1 MNAIALKQL
10 LSIRPSKGA
19 ASAAGRVDN
28 KDTLHSFRILLHHM
42 SAKMRGIGLSDHR
55 CHPAFANADIQAGAS
70 SGDPN
75 APSPLENKAAAF
87 MRMLFNGR
95 CPSKDEVEKV
105 LQELS
110 GLVLPQGW
118 KAAFFS
124 TPQHREAA
132 DALVKGGKTVE
143 KTLVERIA
151 GLMETGKV
159 KCDAAQANEDFDNGD
174 PAAILAGILQLLNAA
189 AAETPGA
196 AAWLQPIS
204 AGDAP
209 KPSATLL
216 HTPASPTSAATEE
229 RTPRQNEVLQ
239 RMSPPRQNEALQRMP
254 PPIEPTA
261 TGREP
266 VGRGPIFS
274 AFQAPAE
281 SGSLS
286 ASVVTQSVPA
296 LAAAASHSAPNPAWT
311 SAGSAVAP
319 AADTPPGGGNLAA
332 LSTRIQQLLRRAP
345 AEPDAPGSQPR
356 PGTSPDRIRD
366 LFPPGGTRPFQAGA
380 AISFDRSAGET
391 VAMARGDNPAAPHA
405 LKADH
410 IAVLQSAGLMAA
422 KASDRLPGRAA
433 AQPSAAGPKTQA
445 GPMEAGHASTAAP
458 DVKPPAGA
466 AAVAPE
472 APSAKAGAA
481 PMPAYLINQA
491 AKQIAGA
498 VGRGDR
504 VLHLRLKPPELGS
517 MHVEIALKDNLL
529 KLGIMV
535 DNHQTRDYLLSGL
548 HELKEMLSA
557 QGIKMDGCAVQ
568 ISYDFESSLA
578 QQQDRTGPRQS
589 LYSKKASSRKPEAD
603 EETAAEIGHH
613 PRRAVGADSLL
624 DLMA

>member
-42 SAKMRGIGLSDHR
+42 SAKMRGVGLSDHR
-55 CHPAFANADIQAGAS
+55 CHPAFANADIQTGVS
-70 SGDPN
+70 PGDPN
-75 APSPLENKAAAF
+75 AAPPLENKAAAF

-95 CPSKDEVEKV
+95 CPSKGEAEKV
-105 LQELS
+105 LQALS
-110 GLVLPQGW
+110 GLVLPRGW

-124 TPQHREAA
+124 APQCREAA
-132 DALVKGGKTVE
+132 DTWVKGGKTVE
-143 KTLVERIA
+143 KALVERIA
-151 GLMETGKV
+151 SLMETGKE
-159 KCDAAQANEDFDNGD
+159 KCDAAQADKDFDNGD

-189 AAETPGA
+189 AAETPGTA
-196 AAWLQPIS
+196 ACLQPNS

-216 HTPASPTSAATEE
+216 HTPASSTSAATEE
-229 RTPRQNEVLQ
+229 RTPRQNA
-239 RMSPPRQNEALQRMP
+239 ALQRIP

-266 VGRGPIFS
+266 VGRGPMVS
-274 AFQAPAE
+274 AFQPPAE
-281 SGSLS
+281 SGFLS
-286 ASVVTQSVPA
+286 ASIKAQSLPA
-296 LAAAASHSAPNPAWT
+296 LAAAASHSAWTPART

-319 AADTPPGGGNLAA
+319 AAGTPPEGGNLAA

-345 AEPDAPGSQPR
+345 AEPDAPGSEPR
-356 PGTSPDRIRD
+356 LGTSPDRTRD
-366 LFPPGGTRPFQAGA
+366 LFPPGGTRPLQAGA
-380 AISFDRSAGET
+380 AIGFDRSAGET
-391 VAMARGDNPAAPHA
+391 A
-405 LKADH
+405 
-410 IAVLQSAGLMAA
+410 
-422 KASDRLPGRAA
+422 
-433 AQPSAAGPKTQA
+433 TQA

-458 DVKPPAGA
+458 DVKPPTGA
-466 AAVAPE
+466 AAVVPE
-472 APSAKAGAA
+472 APPAKAGAA

-535 DNHQTRDYLLSGL
+535 DNQQTRDYLLSGL
-548 HELKEMLSA
+548 HELKETLSA

-578 QQQDRTGPRQS
+578 QQQNRTGPRQN
-589 LYSKKASSRKPEAD
+589 LYSKKASNRNPEAD
-603 EETAAEIGHH
+603 EETAAEIGSH

>member
-28 KDTLHSFRILLHHM
+28 KDTLHSFRMLLHHM
-42 SAKMRGIGLSDHR
+42 SAKMRGIGRSDHR
-55 CHPAFANADIQAGAS
+55 CHPAFANADIQTGVS
-70 SGDPN
+70 PGDAN
-75 APSPLENKAAAF
+75 AVPPLENKAAAF

-95 CPSKDEVEKV
+95 CPSKGEAEKV
-105 LQELS
+105 LQALS
-110 GLVLPQGW
+110 GLVLPRGW

-124 TPQHREAA
+124 VPQHRETA
-132 DALVKGGKTVE
+132 DAWVKSGKTVE
-143 KTLVERIA
+143 KALVEAIA
-151 GLMETGKV
+151 SLMEPGKV
-159 KCDAAQANEDFDNGD
+159 KCDAVQADKDFDNGD

-196 AAWLQPIS
+196 AACLQPSS
-204 AGDAP
+204 AGDAQN
-209 KPSATLL
+209 PSATLL
-216 HTPASPTSAATEE
+216 HTPASPTSAATGE
-229 RTPRQNEVLQ
+229 RTPRQNA
-239 RMSPPRQNEALQRMP
+239 ALQRMP

-266 VGRGPIFS
+266 VGRGPMVS
-274 AFQAPAE
+274 AFQPPAE
-281 SGSLS
+281 SGFLS
-286 ASVVTQSVPA
+286 ASIKAQSLPA
-296 LAAAASHSAPNPAWT
+296 LAAGASHSARTPART

-319 AADTPPGGGNLAA
+319 AADTPTEGVNLAA

-345 AEPDAPGSQPR
+345 AEPDAPGSEPR
-356 PGTSPDRIRD
+356 SGTSPDRIQN
-366 LFPPGGTRPFQAGA
+366 LFPPGGTRPFQAGT
-380 AISFDRSAGET
+380 AIGFDRSAGET
-391 VAMARGDNPAAPHA
+391 AAMARGDNPAAPHA

-422 KASDRLPGRAA
+422 KAADRLPGRAA

-445 GPMEAGHASTAAP
+445 GPMEAGHASTATP
-458 DVKPPAGA
+458 DVKPPTGA
-466 AAVAPE
+466 AAVVPE
-472 APSAKAGAA
+472 APPAKAGAA

-535 DNHQTRDYLLSGL
+535 DNQQTRDYLLSGL
-548 HELKEMLSA
+548 HELKETLSA

-578 QQQDRTGPRQS
+578 QQQDRTGPRQN
-589 LYSKKASSRKPEAD
+589 LYSKKGSNRNPEAD
-603 EETAAEIGHH
+603 EETAAEIGSHL
-613 PRRAVGADSLL
+613 RRAVGADSLL